1 MPRHTAHA
9 EALVAAEELRGD
21 DASSQE
27 DTGFMVVWGWE
38 WAGFLGGAQPN
49 VLVPC
54 YEERERTEP
63 SLEGGGITFLRS
75 NLSPVAQLPARSF
88 PLLVN
93 AAAVCLSSHQ
103 VQGPKV
109 DGDHLASIGT

>member
-9 EALVAAEELRGD
+9 EALAAAEELRGD

-38 WAGFLGGAQPN
+38 RAGFLGGAQPN

-63 SLEGGGITFLRS
+63 SLEGGGTTFPRS
-75 NLSPVAQLPARSF
+75 NLSPVAQLPNTGFSASCERRRRVSVF
-88 PLLVN
+88 
-93 AAAVCLSSHQ
+93 SSSP
-103 VQGPKV
+103 GSK
-109 DGDHLASIGT
+109 GR